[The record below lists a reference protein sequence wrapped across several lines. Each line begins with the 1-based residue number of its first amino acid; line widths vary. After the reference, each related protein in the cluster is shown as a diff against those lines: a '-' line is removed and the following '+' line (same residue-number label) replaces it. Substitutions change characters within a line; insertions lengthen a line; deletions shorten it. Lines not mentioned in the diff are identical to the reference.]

1 MQEWNFRR
9 VLRRSC
15 ATAAFI
21 FTATVLAPYATAQH
35 IETST
40 FNQSPKRPA
49 EDPKA
54 VAHGKLVYDAK
65 CASCHAADLR
75 GALPDGVN
83 VLRSQYGLTDH
94 GGDKL
99 IPIMMGTYPDVPSH
113 TILTNKV
120 DASDVAAYMRSI
132 YAEIG
137 SQGRTPGDALR
148 QPNILVGDATRG
160 SAYFQAH
167 CASCHSAEGDL
178 KGIATKVPAPK
189 LLQSAWLRGQRFGVP
204 VPPVMATVTQTGKP
218 AINGTLIHIDDF
230 LVTLKMPDGSVKTI
244 ARNGTVPKVVVK
256 DPLEAHRAM
265 LPKLKDSDIHDVT
278 AYLVTLK

>member
-1 MQEWNFRR
+1 MPTTI
-9 VLRRSC
+9 LRRAAYALC
-15 ATAAFI
+15 AAAAFLP
-21 FTATVLAPYATAQH
+21 VVHAQH

-40 FNQSPKRPA
+40 FNQAPARPK
-49 EDPKA
+49 EDPRA
-54 VAHGKLVYDAK
+54 VSHGKQVYDAK

-99 IPIMMGTYPDVPSH
+99 IPIMMGTFPEVTSH
-113 TILTNKV
+113 AILTNKQ

-132 YAEIG
+132 YAQIG

-148 QPNILVGDATRG
+148 QPNILVGDATKG
-160 SAYFQAH
+160 EAYFQKN
-167 CASCHSAEGDL
+167 CASCHSATGDL
-178 KGIATKVPAPK
+178 KGISTKVPSPK
-189 LLQSAWLRGQRFGVP
+189 LLQSDWLRGQRFGVP
-204 VPPVMATVTQTGKP
+204 TPPVTASVTQPGKP
-218 AINGTLIHIDDF
+218 AVDGSLIHIDDF
-230 LVTLKMPDGSVKTI
+230 LVTLKLQDGSVQTI
-244 ARNGTVPKVVVK
+244 ARNGAVPKVVVK

-265 LPKLKDSDIHDVT
+265 LPKIKDSDIHDVT